1 MSFWGDPR
9 HALLLAELIHTGEVR
24 RRRVQEAAWAALLD
38 LGWARRTRRLGVL
51 ALDEKAR
58 RNAEKTLQHAWPDW
72 PGVVGRL
79 AAGGLPLTPAG
90 LADLERRDRV
100 DAAGRLALPTRMNR
114 RTAAATVGRH
124 AKARLGPFEQIV
136 LEDVDV
142 TDDGLVRM
150 RPSAGLQVRNGGAV
164 QDARKLASLLGE
176 LVLVDRA
183 LRDGARLVG
192 KEPRAVLTVE
202 NLGAYQ
208 DAVVADD
215 VLVVHVPGWNTRTTR
230 DLLKG
235 LDEVPVVHFG
245 DLDPNGIAILA
256 HLRRWRLGVR
266 WLVPLY
272 WEERRDDKGL
282 TRDWPDLDMPKDA
295 PDWVRQLPERR
306 IWLEQEV
313 VAVDSRFGQFLE
325 MEVERALSK

>member
-1 MSFWGDPR
+1 MSFWSDPR
-9 HALLLAELIHTGEVR
+9 HALLLVELIQTGEVR
-24 RRRVQEAAWAALLD
+24 RRRVQEAAWATLLE
-38 LGWARRTRRLGVL
+38 LGWARRTRRQGVL

-58 RNAEKTLQHAWPDW
+58 RIAEKTLQHAWPDW
-72 PGVVGRL
+72 SEVVGQL
-79 AAGGLPLTPAG
+79 AAGGLPPTPTG
-90 LADLERRDRV
+90 FADLQRRDRV
-100 DAAGRLALPTRMNR
+100 DAASRLALPTRMNR

-124 AKARLGPFEQIV
+124 AKARLGPFEQVV

-150 RPSAGLQVRNGGAV
+150 RPSAGLLVGNGGGV

-183 LRDGARLVG
+183 LRDGTRLVG

-208 DAVVADD
+208 DAVVSDD

-245 DLDPNGIAILA
+245 DLDPNGIAILV
-256 HLRRWRLGVR
+256 HLRRWRPRVR
-266 WLVPLY
+266 WLVPSY
-272 WEERRDDKGL
+272 WEERRESKGL
-282 TRDWPDLDMPKDA
+282 TRDWPDLDMPEDA
-295 PDWVRQLPERR
+295 PDWVRELPERR
-306 IWLEQEV
+306 TWLEQEV
-313 VAVDSRFGQFLE
+313 IAVDSRFGTFLE
-325 MEVERALSK
+325 MEIQRALSK

>member
-1 MSFWGDPR
+1 MSFWGDR
-9 HALLLAELIHTGEVR
+9 GHAVLLVELLQTGEVR
-24 RRRVQEAAWAALLD
+24 RRRVQEAAWAALLE
-38 LGWARRTRRLGVL
+38 LGWARRTRRHDVL
-51 ALDEKAR
+51 ALDETAR
-58 RNAEKTLQHAWPDW
+58 RRAEETLQQAWPGW
-72 PGVVGRL
+72 SQIVGRL
-79 AAGGLPLTPAG
+79 SAGGLPPTPAG

-100 DAAGRLALPTRMNR
+100 DAAGRLALPIPMNR

-124 AKARLGPFEQIV
+124 AKARLGPFEQVV

-150 RPSAGLQVRNGGAV
+150 RPSAGLQVRNGGVV
-164 QDARKLASLLGE
+164 QDALKLASLLGE

-183 LRDGARLVG
+183 LRDGTRLVG

-208 DAVVADD
+208 DAVVSAD

-235 LDEVPVVHFG
+235 LDEVPIVHFG

-256 HLRRWRLGVR
+256 HLRRWRPDVR
-266 WLVPLY
+266 WLVPSY
-272 WEERRDDKGL
+272 WEERRDDRHSAAIGRTSTCHRMHL
-282 TRDWPDLDMPKDA
+282 IGCANCPNGGP
-295 PDWVRQLPERR
+295 
-306 IWLEQEV
+306 
-313 VAVDSRFGQFLE
+313 G
-325 MEVERALSK
+325 

>member
-1 MSFWGDPR
+1 MSFWGDR
-9 HALLLAELIHTGEVR
+9 GHALLLVELIQTGEVR
-24 RRRVQEAAWAALLD
+24 RRRVQEAAWAALLE
-38 LGWARRTRRLGVL
+38 LGWARRTRRHDVL

-58 RNAEKTLQHAWPDW
+58 QRAEETLQQAWPGW
-72 PGVVGRL
+72 SQIIGRL
-79 AAGGLPLTPAG
+79 SAGGLPPTPAG

-100 DAAGRLALPTRMNR
+100 DAASRLALPTRMNR
-114 RTAAATVGRH
+114 RTAAATVGKH
-124 AKARLGPFEQIV
+124 AKARLGPFEQVV

-150 RPSAGLQVRNGGAV
+150 RPSAGLQVRNGGVV
-164 QDARKLASLLGE
+164 QDAMKLASLLGE

-183 LRDGARLVG
+183 LRDGTRLVG

-208 DAVVADD
+208 DAVVSDD

-235 LDEVPVVHFG
+235 LDEVPVIHFG

-256 HLRRWRLGVR
+256 HLRRWRPGVR
-266 WLVPLY
+266 WLVPPY

-282 TRDWPDLDMPKDA
+282 TRDWPDLDMPQDA
-295 PDWVRQLPERR
+295 PEWVRQLPERR
-306 IWLEQEV
+306 RWLEQEV

-325 MEVERALSK
+325 KEIQRALSK

>member
-1 MSFWGDPR
+1 VSFWGDPR
-9 HALLLAELIHTGEVR
+9 HAMLLVELIQTGEVR
-24 RRRVQEAAWAALLD
+24 RRRAQEAAWSALLE
-38 LGWARRTRRLGVL
+38 LGWARRTRRQGVL

-58 RNAEKTLQHAWPDW
+58 RTAEETLRHAWPDW
-72 PGVVGRL
+72 ADVVGRL
-79 AAGGLPLTPAG
+79 GAGGLPPTPAG
-90 LADLERRDRV
+90 FAHLERRDRV

-124 AKARLGPFEQIV
+124 AKARLGPFEQVV

-150 RPSAGLQVRNGGAV
+150 RPSAGLQVRKGGVV
-164 QDARKLASLLGE
+164 QDARNLASLLGE

-183 LRDGARLVG
+183 LRDGTRLVG
-192 KEPRAVLTVE
+192 KKPRAVLTVE

-208 DAVVADD
+208 DALVSDD

-245 DLDPNGIAILA
+245 DLDPNGIAILS
-256 HLRRWRLGVR
+256 HLRRWRPRVR
-266 WLVPLY
+266 WLVPSY

-282 TRDWPDLDMPKDA
+282 TRDWPNLDMPQDA
-295 PDWVRQLPERR
+295 PDWVRRLPERR
-306 IWLEQEV
+306 TWLEQEV
-313 VAVDSRFGQFLE
+313 VAVDSRFRQFLE
-325 MEVERALSK
+325 MEIRRALSK